1 MMNHNRPTLT
11 RTWAPLDSKRLLQ
24 VANQGEIDFPER
36 HPANPDRDRLTQRL
50 THRGGRASPRTDF
63 L

>member
-1 MMNHNRPTLT
+1 MTKRNRQSDQ